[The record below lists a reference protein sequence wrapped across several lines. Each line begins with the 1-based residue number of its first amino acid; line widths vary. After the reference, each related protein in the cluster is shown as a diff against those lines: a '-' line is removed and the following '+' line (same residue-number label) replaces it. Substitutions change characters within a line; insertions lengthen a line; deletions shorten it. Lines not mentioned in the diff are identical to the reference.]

1 MEWIK
6 VTLPH
11 FPGGLT
17 ALSLLK
23 ILASFIIFE
32 ILFYVGAIT
41 KDIFCVK
48 IDVKLAHLSVVPKFY
63 NSLIPLNEVW
73 PRLPPKY
80 FGQLSEIYQLNI
92 IRLHLWK
99 LWVYSSWGKL
109 RSYHTVLLGA
119 WLLFPLKHFGKLY
132 YFWNSL
138 SCSRNY

>member
-1 MEWIK
+1 MEWVK

-32 ILFYVGAIT
+32 ILFYVGAVT

-73 PRLPPKY
+73 PHLPPKY

-92 IRLHLWK
+92 YVDFI
-99 LWVYSSWGKL
+99 YEN
-109 RSYHTVLLGA
+109 
-119 WLLFPLKHFGKLY
+119 FG
-132 YFWNSL
+132 FIAHGVN
-138 SCSRNY
+138 